1 MKQEKTGAM
10 SFFTWLLK
18 TIKRSSSRRSSR
30 LRTRAHYT
38 YVANRPICTQ
48 ARPVG
53 DSGNGVLLS
62 ARLSEFNYCSLLL
75 NSRGWHTGFACKK
88 NFSKKSLPPARKTLS
103 HVSRSRDLFLL
114 GPISVD
120 FRYLV
125 AQSTASCHAIF
136 RQSTVLSSPKN
147 IMPKNSQAGISSKNK
162 NDPRLEKRNQKG
174 FQDEVQAQISY
185 HKYWLQK
192 RVHFDGSKH
201 LSYFPGPGVD
211 RVRATLIL
219 SAGYALQ
226 A

>member
-1 MKQEKTGAM
+1 MKQKTGAM

-18 TIKRSSSRRSSR
+18 TIKQSSSRRSLR

-62 ARLSEFNYCSLLL
+62 SEFNYCSLLL

-88 NFSKKSLPPARKTLS
+88 ISAKKNLPPARKTLS
-103 HVSRSRDLFLL
+103 HVSRSRDLFLF

-125 AQSTASCHAIF
+125 ALSTASCHAIF

-162 NDPRLEKRNQKG
+162 NDPRLGKRNQNG

-185 HKYWLQK
+185 HKFWLQK
-192 RVHFDGSKH
+192 RLHFDESKH
-201 LSYFPGPGVD
+201 LSYFPGPGVH
-211 RVRATLIL
+211 RVRATSIL